1 MAGSLVLIDEFTISS
16 AVASVTLGGGSS
28 GSSGLNAT
36 IDSTFDVYLV
46 IYDNVQPST
55 DAQKLNI
62 RFTVSGSPDTSSN
75 YDKAQWVQSAD
86 GGSNAQGTS
95 NSSSLDNLDQ
105 GGTGTEENLQGLN
118 YLYNFNKSDEYSY
131 ITYEGSARSSA
142 AILNARNGAGVL
154 TVAQATDGIQYFFG
168 SGNIET
174 GTFKLY
180 GIKN

>member
-75 YDKAQWVQSAD
+75 YDKAQWATV
-86 GGSNAQGTS
+86 
-95 NSSSLDNLDQ
+95 
-105 GGTGTEENLQGLN
+105 
-118 YLYNFNKSDEYSY
+118 
-131 ITYEGSARSSA
+131 
-142 AILNARNGAGVL
+142 LNARQGAGVL